1 MRMTMRVRESS
12 RRRRRGNLAPRPGTP
27 AVASLMT
34 DTEQA
39 DQLRKLAIIPA
50 YNEEGMVGQV
60 VRGIRRHAPEFD
72 IVVVDDG
79 STDRTFA
86 EASAEGVTVIR
97 HPFNLDRRR
106 DAVRVQVRGGQR
118 VRRRRAGR
126 RRRQHKPAYL
136 NDLLEALRTSGRA
149 DMVCGSR
156 FREDPGYK
164 VPIGRRI
171 GNLIFSLIL
180 SVMVRRRIT
189 DPTSGFRMTNRRG
202 IELFARD
209 YPHDYPEVEAILM
222 LHAHSLRLHEV
233 PVRMN
238 ARGFGRS
245 SIDYPRSAYYMA
257 KVLLALFVGLFLPTR
272 TSAAGPP
279 RGPARRPRRLNA
291 AAARSRGRRPC
302 GDERHAPDRRRGR
315 APAHRPDRRGRGD
328 RGAAA
333 RGARA
338 GQAPPARR
346 ALRAAVDDGRC
357 RPARARRVDR
367 PARLGVRSGG
377 DRRSPNAFLAAFGVA
392 FVLCCTSRLRTRG
405 SARRQRS
412 SPRRSRGSTS
422 WCAHGTPREPTESP
436 TAATPRT
443 ARRGTPAPATLRA
456 APGRPTS
463 RRAAPSAAARR
474 SRPAPDTARRA
485 RR

>member
-1 MRMTMRVRESS
+1 
-12 RRRRRGNLAPRPGTP
+12 
-27 AVASLMT
+27 MT

-97 HPFNLDRRR
+97 HPFNLGIGGAMQSGFKYAAANEYDV
-106 DAVRVQVRGGQR
+106 AAQVDGDG
-118 VRRRRAGR
+118 
-126 RRRQHKPAYL
+126 QHKPTYL
-136 NDLLEALRTSGRA
+136 NDLLEALHTSGKA

-156 FREDPGYK
+156 FRGDPGYK
-164 VPIGRRI
+164 VPIGRRV

-257 KVLLALFVGLFLPTR
+257 KVLLALFVGLFRKRPTPSHEPPDR
-272 TSAAGPP
+272 PEGQPVAPAA
-279 RGPARRPRRLNA
+279 AT
-291 AAARSRGRRPC
+291 AAAREESGP
-302 GDERHAPDRRRGR
+302 
-315 APAHRPDRRGRGD
+315 
-328 RGAAA
+328 
-333 RGARA
+333 
-338 GQAPPARR
+338 
-346 ALRAAVDDGRC
+346 AAVGR
-357 RPARARRVDR
+357 
-367 PARLGVRSGG
+367 
-377 DRRSPNAFLAAFGVA
+377 
-392 FVLCCTSRLRTRG
+392 
-405 SARRQRS
+405 
-412 SPRRSRGSTS
+412 
-422 WCAHGTPREPTESP
+422 
-436 TAATPRT
+436 
-443 ARRGTPAPATLRA
+443 
-456 APGRPTS
+456 
-463 RRAAPSAAARR
+463 
-474 SRPAPDTARRA
+474 
-485 RR
+485 